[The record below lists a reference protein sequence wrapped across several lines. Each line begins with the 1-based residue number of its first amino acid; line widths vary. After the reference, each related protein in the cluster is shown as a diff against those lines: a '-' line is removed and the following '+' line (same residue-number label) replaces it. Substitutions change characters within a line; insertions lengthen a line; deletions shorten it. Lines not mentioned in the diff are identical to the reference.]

1 MSFSQNQ
8 VCFNT
13 ASLPGPSVEQAL
25 TTGREMGFRA
35 VELLAFDGYR
45 HRAGP
50 LAGFYW
56 DRLSCAERDRL
67 RGLLDPFERVALHA
81 PFIEL
86 HPLSPSPAIR
96 EVSLAQLEAS
106 LQAGHALG
114 AEVVTTHAVPVP
126 QYSYEEL
133 KPGLVDLYRW
143 LGDLAGAGMLKVGI
157 ETGWPPPEELA
168 DLVTAVDHPR
178 VGVTVDVGHLV
189 WALPPERRAAPDGP
203 EAYNDLLASH
213 VRAAG
218 ARLVHVHVHDVRHPE
233 WRDHAL
239 LGTGLI
245 DWPRLAR
252 ELAALGYEGLMSFEL
267 EETRP
272 AEALRASRER
282 LLGYLAKAR

>member
-1 MSFSQNQ
+1 M
-8 VCFNT
+8 
-13 ASLPGPSVEQAL
+13 
-25 TTGREMGFRA
+25 
-35 VELLAFDGYR
+35 
-45 HRAGP
+45 
-50 LAGFYW
+50 
-56 DRLSCAERDRL
+56 
-67 RGLLDPFERVALHA
+67 
-81 PFIEL
+81 
-86 HPLSPSPAIR
+86 
-96 EVSLAQLEAS
+96 
-106 LQAGHALG
+106 
-114 AEVVTTHAVPVP
+114 
-126 QYSYEEL
+126 
-133 KPGLVDLYRW
+133 
-143 LGDLAGAGMLKVGI
+143 
-157 ETGWPPPEELA
+157 
-168 DLVTAVDHPR
+168 
-178 VGVTVDVGHLV
+178 GVTVDVGHLV